1 MADMTPRRGMPFNAQ
16 LAVRFLHRTD
26 WAPIRKHL
34 PWALNEPK
42 ESVVFVPA
50 MKRSWNFVVVF
61 LSAALLIF
69 SASSR
74 LRADDAADKAQ
85 DIAQMKKVW
94 EALMAFKKTKG
105 ALPDKLSELVPE
117 FLPDPKVLVSPKD
130 DGNEQ
135 NGPLTTKDQKHPSSY
150 GYEWG
155 SQGFGALSFKEVKT
169 CQLEEYGPVVPLLR
183 CFLHGK
189 VLNISHAGDAY
200 ETETF
205 WETSPALKELIAK
218 RGLGPGCSKGRFLE
232 VLVTDPTGKPLEGI
246 RVTAAARVV
255 ENVPLPDRTMTTN
268 AEGKVRMPFGL
279 DPSMR
284 GILSFSGD
292 KHFAMPLLSGDAGF
306 EEKVAVKMALARRA
320 SGVIRNAKGEPVAG
334 TQIRFS
340 KVEAKQ
346 PGAVAPGVVEAIPG
360 LDFGPAVGRRE
371 NANYIRRLES
381 EANGSWKL
389 DSLPETDEMKIEV
402 VVSHPDY
409 RVETWILGEGPF
421 SLEAIFAGK
430 GDITLREP
438 ISIRGHLRDAEGRPI
453 PQATIFFRSPPD
465 PLQKKPLLQMPEV
478 KTDEAGGFAFR
489 SRMAGESQVVA
500 LVKNRPPLQHKFVLT
515 DDQAP
520 LALTPPAGRKLT
532 GQIVDTSRKPVAGVP
547 ILFTGWLTLT
557 LSENPVIATTDAEGR
572 WTWENAPPDLVRGTA
587 ILPSG
592 RLWYWQE
599 QPNKPVEIKIP
610 LIEREE

>member
-1 MADMTPRRGMPFNAQ
+1 
-16 LAVRFLHRTD
+16 
-26 WAPIRKHL
+26 
-34 PWALNEPK
+34 
-42 ESVVFVPA
+42 
-50 MKRSWNFVVVF
+50 MKRSWNFVGVF
-61 LSAALLIF
+61 LSAVLLVL
-69 SASSR
+69 SACPR

-94 EALMAFKKTKG
+94 EALMAFKKAKG
-105 ALPDKLSELVPE
+105 ALPDKLSELVPD

-155 SQGFGALSFKEVKT
+155 SQPFNELTFKEVKT

-189 VLNISHAGDAY
+189 VLNISHGGDVY

-205 WETSPALKELIAK
+205 WETSPALKEFIAK
-218 RGLGPGCSKGRFLE
+218 RGLGPGCSKGKFLE
-232 VLVTDPTGKPLEGI
+232 VLTTDLTGKPLEGI
-246 RVTAAARVV
+246 RVTAAARLVQ
-255 ENVPLPDRTMTTN
+255 NIPLPDRTMTTN
-268 AEGKVRMPFGL
+268 AEGKVKMPFGL
-279 DPSMR
+279 NPSMQ

-292 KHFAMPLLSGDAGF
+292 KHFAMPLLSGEAGF
-306 EEKVAVKMALARRA
+306 EEKITVKMAMARRA
-320 SGVIRNAKGEPVAG
+320 SGVIRNSKGEPVAG
-334 TQIRFS
+334 ALVRFS

-346 PGAVAPGVVEAIPG
+346 PGPVAPGVAGAIPG
-360 LDFGPAVGRRE
+360 LDFGPAAGRRE
-371 NANYIRRLES
+371 GANFIRMLES

-389 DSLPETDEMKIEV
+389 DSLPETDDTKIEV

-409 RVETWILGEGPF
+409 RVEKWIVGEEPF
-421 SLEAIFAGK
+421 LLEALFAGK
-430 GDITLREP
+430 CDITLREP
-438 ISIRGHLRDAEGRPI
+438 ISIRGHFRDAEGRPI
-453 PQATIFFRSPPD
+453 PQATIFFRAQPD
-465 PLQKKPLLQMPEV
+465 PLQKKPMLQMPEV

-489 SRMAGESQVVA
+489 TRMAGESQIVA
-500 LVKNRPPLQHKFVLT
+500 LAKNRPPLQHKFVLT

-547 ILFTGWLTLT
+547 ILFTGWQTLT
-557 LSENPVIATTDAEGR
+557 LSENPVIATTDDDGR
-572 WTWENAPPDLVRGTA
+572 WTWENAPPDPTRGTA

-599 QPNKPVEIKIP
+599 QGNKPVEIKIP
-610 LIEREE
+610 LVERE